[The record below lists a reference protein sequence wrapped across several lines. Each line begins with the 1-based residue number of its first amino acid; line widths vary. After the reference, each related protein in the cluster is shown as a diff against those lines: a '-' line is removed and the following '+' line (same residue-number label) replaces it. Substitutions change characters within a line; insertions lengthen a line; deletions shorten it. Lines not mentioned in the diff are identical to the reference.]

1 MAKRIANHLR
11 LGVFVIAGLF
21 FLVLLLY
28 MIGKNQNLFGSTFV
42 LKARFENASGLMP
55 GNNVRFAGINAGT
68 VDDVKVLN
76 DTTIEVTMLIKTKMK
91 EFIRKNAEASVGSDG
106 LMGNKLVNIT
116 SVKYPS
122 PIVEENDILRSG
134 KTMDTEEMLKTL
146 GGTNDDIAVI
156 VSGLKTTISKI
167 NNSNALWE
175 TLNDNTLPDHL
186 RASLINVRTSTEGM
200 KKMVSDL
207 QLVVDHIRGGK
218 GTMGALLTDTSLY
231 HNMNETVTRIS
242 KAGDMVDSISFQVSN
257 LVKNLDQNL
266 NNGKG
271 LATSMMKDTALVVR
285 IDKSLENIQ
294 KGTAAFYENM
304 EALKTHFLFRGYFR
318 KQEEQARK
326 DAEKAEKAKQKK

>member
-28 MIGKNQNLFGSTFV
+28 MIGKNQNLFGSTFI

-68 VDDVKVLN
+68 VDEVKVLN

-116 SVKYPS
+116 SVKQPAAM
-122 PIVEENDILRSG
+122 VEENYILSSG

-156 VSGLKTTISKI
+156 VSGLKTTITKI
-167 NNSNALWE
+167 NNSSAIWE
-175 TLNDNTLPDHL
+175 VLNDNSLPDHL
-186 RASLINVRTSTEGM
+186 RASLINVRTATQGM
-200 KKMVSDL
+200 NKMVGDL
-207 QLVVDHIRGGK
+207 QLVVDNVKGGK
-218 GTMGALLTDTSLY
+218 GTLGALLTDTSLY
-231 HNMNETVTRIS
+231 HNLNETVIRIRR
-242 KAGDMVDSISFQVSN
+242 AGDMADTISLQVSN
-257 LVKNLDQNL
+257 LLRNLDQNL
-266 NNGKG
+266 NHGKG
-271 LATSMMKDTALVVR
+271 MATALMKDSALVVR
-285 IDKSLENIQ
+285 IAKSLENIQ

-304 EALKTHFLFRGYFR
+304 EAMKTNFLFRGYYR